1 MQDIV
6 EAILFGFKEI
16 LDYHTMKLALLVGG
30 IVSVFWTLIAYFVWD
45 TLVSISSYFINVL
58 PFSVL
63 RSDGVWLL
71 SSFSWFV
78 LVLITFAL
86 FMTFFGSMILE
97 KVSKDRYSVVSLGAV
112 FTSAVF
118 WSIMWFFYSDTI
130 HEKVLNL
137 LNLLPFQTI
146 DASMAYLLSL
156 YFVYGAIIV
165 TMLIATSFFSEDLL
179 KQIKEKHFPYDPIL
193 DENKLEM
200 AEHRGRDIAIY
211 TLISLVAFPL
221 LFVPVVNFIIQIA
234 LWIWIIKDI
243 LTTDTAAL
251 IIKKENQSKLKEYK
265 VGILT
270 ISGVTAVF
278 NFLPVFNIFGPFF
291 GEIAMF
297 HYMKDIKKEMI

>member
-193 DENKLEM
+193 DENELEM